1 MPFKVPFKEVPQN
14 QADEPTAAAV
24 KPASSESPKG
34 ITPKTSVSPQTVN
47 NDVIEIN
54 TDSEQEDEMPSRKT
68 TSAKSSFSALTS
80 FEELSDDDDETESPE
95 IQQADGRS
103 HSELAFRYLDCQF
116 NGSVV
121 SPYEDM
127 TEEDVGIVA
136 PYSQKISVSLIGQ
149 PFHVYSSHTDIKG
162 IST

>member
-1 MPFKVPFKEVPQN
+1 MRIHVLPSSSRLINTAEPSYASGASSALKKSYKVPFKVPFKEVPQN

-68 TSAKSSFSALTS
+68 TSANSSFAPLTA
-80 FEELSDDDDETESPE
+80 FE
-95 IQQADGRS
+95 
-103 HSELAFRYLDCQF
+103 
-116 NGSVV
+116 
-121 SPYEDM
+121 
-127 TEEDVGIVA
+127 
-136 PYSQKISVSLIGQ
+136 
-149 PFHVYSSHTDIKG
+149 
-162 IST
+162 

>member
-1 MPFKVPFKEVPQN
+1 MRIHFLTSSSRLINAAEPSYASGASSALKKSYKVPFKVPFKEVPQN

-80 FEELSDDDDETESPE
+80 FEELSDDDEQTESPE
-95 IQQADGRS
+95 IQQADRRS
-103 HSELAFRYLDCQF
+103 RSELAFRYLDCQS
-116 NGSVV
+116 N
-121 SPYEDM
+121 
-127 TEEDVGIVA
+127 
-136 PYSQKISVSLIGQ
+136 
-149 PFHVYSSHTDIKG
+149 SS
-162 IST
+162 